1 MSRTSYS
8 ALMGGVVLGL
18 VLALGAAAVFYFQG
32 YRFMRH
38 ENLAAKLER
47 QILCYKSPQDSS
59 FMSDKPGKDPQG
71 NELVPV
77 YSETAAPATAKASG
91 ERKIKYWYSPMD
103 PGYIRDKPG
112 KAPCGMDLVPKYED
126 EVAAPVPASQA
137 KGDRKIKYWVSPMDP
152 GYVRDKPGKAPC
164 GMDLVPV
171 YEDEA
176 AGKNDNVISVS
187 PQFLQT
193 MGVRTGKVQVKSLS
207 RTIRAVGLGCL

>member
-8 ALMGGVVLGL
+8 TLIGGVLLGL

-38 ENLAAKLER
+38 ENHGSKTGTSDSLL
-47 QILCYKSPQDSS
+47 QVPQDPN

-71 NELVPV
+71 NELIPV
-77 YSETAAPATAKASG
+77 YSEAAPASTMAAKPQG

-126 EVAAPVPASQA
+126 EPAACGSGLSSQ
-137 KGDRKIKYWVSPMDP
+137 G
-152 GYVRDKPGKAPC
+152 
-164 GMDLVPV
+164 
-171 YEDEA
+171 
-176 AGKNDNVISVS
+176 
-187 PQFLQT
+187 
-193 MGVRTGKVQVKSLS
+193 
-207 RTIRAVGLGCL
+207 